1 MNDWSLLIFT
11 IAIQAA
17 IGSILLL
24 WMFQVKHKKKP
35 DQEIFQLFKVPL
47 IVIATLAIIGLG
59 ASFSHLGTPTN
70 SFNTIRNIGSSWMSR
85 EIVVTGMFIGLVMVT
100 CAWAL
105 YRQRISSWLLFG
117 SGLIGLVDVYCMAA
131 IYTNSLV
138 GPWNSIHTF
147 MSFYGTTF
155 ILGSVLA
162 DALLMPSLY
171 KQKKELEAKQFLKTA
186 FMIMLLGVALQVIG
200 VAMFPTSTQEINIM
214 GETVNT
220 AILSSYKGMIASRW
234 IISIFGIALFGYLT
248 ISNSKKFYPRLMI
261 LTLLAFVMSEGLSRY
276 VFYLLGS

>member
-17 IGSILLL
+17 IGSIWML
-24 WMFQVKHKKKP
+24 WMFQFKHKKKT

-47 IVIATLAIIGLG
+47 IVIAALSIIGLG
-59 ASFSHLGTPTN
+59 ASFSHLGTPSN
-70 SFNTIRNIGSSWMSR
+70 AFNTIRNIGSSWMSR
-85 EIVVTGMFIGLVMVT
+85 EILVTGMFIGIVVVA

-105 YRQRISSWLLFG
+105 YRQRISPWLLFG
-117 SGLIGLVDVYCMAA
+117 AGLIGLVDVYCMAA

-138 GPWNSIHTF
+138 GPWNSIYTF

-162 DALLMPSLY
+162 GALLTPVLY
-171 KQKKELEAKQFLKTA
+171 KQKKDLEAKQFLNIA
-186 FMIMLLGVALQVIG
+186 FIIMLSGVALQVIG
-200 VAMFPTSTQEINIM
+200 VALFPTSMQEINMI
-214 GETVNT
+214 GETVET

-234 IISIFGIALFGYLT
+234 IISIVGIALFGYLT
-248 ISNSKKFYPRLMI
+248 ISTFKKLYTRLMI
-261 LTLLAFVMSEGLSRY
+261 LTLLLFVMSEGLSRY